1 MQGMHKKRE
10 NHCSRDGVQG
20 IKDDTNLSL
29 HDLRTLSLQDRII
42 AEVKK
47 FTKMID
53 PVPSPIFD
61 PTLQLV
67 DGGSVVFFLYSLIRS
82 G

>member
-29 HDLRTLSLQDRII
+29 HDFRTLSLQDRII
-42 AEVKK
+42 AEVKE
-47 FTKMID
+47 FTKMVD

-67 DGGSVVFFLYSLIRS
+67 DGGSMVFLLYSFVRS